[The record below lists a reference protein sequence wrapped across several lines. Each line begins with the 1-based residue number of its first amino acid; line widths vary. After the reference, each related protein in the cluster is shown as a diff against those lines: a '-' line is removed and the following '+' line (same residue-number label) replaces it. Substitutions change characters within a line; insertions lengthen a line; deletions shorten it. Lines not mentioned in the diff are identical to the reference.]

1 MQSDGRSSVCR
12 QPLWSRRKL
21 FVCINQ
27 RIRFVCMPLSHSH
40 LPGEY
45 SLYVAMG
52 LSVEFT
58 VSYNNHTFVRRSN
71 PEIDRLA
78 LRGVGFTLIG
88 TNPTEDEYFEIGAF
102 NIANLDF
109 EDTTTV
115 VVNVELAGGRC
126 NRTLGQA
133 VVNVKRDLCPL
144 FLRPITIDTFR
155 TPIVF
160 PAAVFSVEF
169 GEMQGSSLNF
179 NLEVGRYLEAARNNS
194 AVIDLRN
201 ATVSSTDVFTTVRF
215 EYHPAPTLKVEFG
228 GLSKTSCTDTKQD
241 PQWVIASGF
250 NTTVTIYAKEE
261 FPSTDSCDDIVGNIT
276 VTSFLGEDVP
286 DTPVSLCRGGCNLA
300 LIADTTVNAETRVVT
315 RSRSRVMQ
323 NLLIGLPVLFA
334 PYTKNLVARM
344 QVLGHKDVLL
354 EVPVVVIGDRVI
366 SKFFSVQVPEYLP
379 LMVLHDP
386 PGGCFVTHVS
396 LSFPFRC

>member
-1 MQSDGRSSVCR
+1 M
-12 QPLWSRRKL
+12 
-21 FVCINQ
+21 
-27 RIRFVCMPLSHSH
+27 
-40 LPGEY
+40 
-45 SLYVAMG
+45 
-52 LSVEFT
+52 EFT
-58 VSYNNHTFVRRSN
+58 VSYNNHTFMRRSN

-88 TNPTEDEYFEIGAF
+88 SQPAEEEFFEIGPF
-102 NIANLDF
+102 NVANLDF

-144 FLRPITIDTFR
+144 YLRPITIDAFQ
-155 TPIVF
+155 TPVVF
-160 PAAVFSVEF
+160 PAAVFTVEF

-201 ATVSSTDVFTTVRF
+201 ASVSSTDVYTTVRF
-215 EYHPAPTLKVEFG
+215 EYHPAPTLKVEFSG
-228 GLSKTSCTDTKQD
+228 ISKTSCTDPNKES
-241 PQWVIASGF
+241 QWVIMSGF
-250 NTTVTIYAKEE
+250 STTVTIYATEE
-261 FPSTDSCDDIVGNIT
+261 FPSTDSCDDIEGSIT

-286 DTPVSLCRGGCNLA
+286 DTPVSLCRGGCDLA
-300 LIADTTVNAETRVVT
+300 LISDTNGQT

-323 NLLIGLPVLFA
+323 NLLIGLPVLF
-334 PYTKNLVARM
+334 PPFTKNLVARM

-386 PGGCFVTHVS
+386 PGGCFVIML
-396 LSFPFRC
+396 LSFIIQVQVLRSIPIKTFLLV